1 MVWPKRTQSS
11 RDNNG
16 RDASLHKQYT
26 TITDEVHL
34 YAFFTGTLLLEY
46 KM

>member
-1 MVWPKRTQSS
+1 MAKTYTNESS

-16 RDASLHKQYT
+16 HDASLHKQY

-34 YAFFTGTLLLEY
+34 YAFFIETLLLEY